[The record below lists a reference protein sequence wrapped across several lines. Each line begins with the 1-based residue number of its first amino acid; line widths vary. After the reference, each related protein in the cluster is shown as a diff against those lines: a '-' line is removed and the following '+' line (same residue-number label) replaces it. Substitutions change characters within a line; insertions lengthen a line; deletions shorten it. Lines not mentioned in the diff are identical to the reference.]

1 MEQQIKCGDIIQH
14 KLQREWLMVVT
25 VENIPG
31 STQKIKCR
39 TKRLEIKEFN
49 RFELE
54 PISVKDI
61 KKAGREL

>member
-1 MEQQIKCGDIIQH
+1 MEKVKCGDIIQH
-14 KLQREWLMVVT
+14 RLQREWLMVVA
-25 VENIPG
+25 VGSAPG
-31 STQKIKCR
+31 SAQKIRCR

-61 KKAGREL
+61 RKAGKRL